1 MKHYTLN
8 ANKFAAYITALLLP
22 LIISGCSTFSGGSA
36 SNDPA
41 VDAQQRQVEILQD
54 EVRAQDRRTDEAES
68 LYKREK
74 NLLDAKK
81 SELKAAKQLLKVYRN
96 QANQ

>member
-1 MKHYTLN
+1 MMYNNTIN
-8 ANKFAAYITALLLP
+8 NKIAIYIFIFLLP
-22 LIISGCSTFSGGSA
+22 VVSSCSVLSGGSA

-41 VDAQQRQVEILQD
+41 VIAQQRQVEIIED
-54 EVRAQDRRTDEAES
+54 EVRAQKRRTDEAES
-68 LYKREK
+68 LYKRED

-96 QANQ
+96 QSNQ